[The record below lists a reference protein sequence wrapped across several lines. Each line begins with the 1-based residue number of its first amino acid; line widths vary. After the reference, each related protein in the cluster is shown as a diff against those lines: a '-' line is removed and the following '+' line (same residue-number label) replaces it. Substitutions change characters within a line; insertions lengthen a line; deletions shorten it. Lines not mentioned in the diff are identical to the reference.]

1 MTWYVMNNQKYFKIN
16 EVNLPSTLVRNYRLT
31 LDYDEDLELF
41 NVLYKKL
48 HTKKMKTNLKNI
60 FKIMDQNSNYEKIN
74 KNCKLIFKTDKKLI
88 NHLNANTRFA

>member
-1 MTWYVMNNQKYFKIN
+1 
-16 EVNLPSTLVRNYRLT
+16 
-31 LDYDEDLELF
+31 
-41 NVLYKKL
+41 
-48 HTKKMKTNLKNI
+48 MKTNLKNI